1 MEVPKKGKAAVADS
15 FKKMDVDVLVKI
27 RKDDHAASTFHGNI
41 MRNIMV
47 GQPMVWYTV
56 LGVIKEE
63 NLPKKPPV
71 THMRLIIGFNNSTR
85 EIIYT
90 DCWGKGHEFKTMP
103 FDQAWAITLAAYTIS
118 VEK

>member
-1 MEVPKKGKAAVADS
+1 MDLVILAAGMGSRFGGLKQAEPID
-15 FKKMDVDVLVKI
+15 KN
-27 RKDDHAASTFHGNI
+27 GNFI
-41 MRNIMV
+41 IDFSIYDAIKSGFNKVIF
-47 GQPMVWYTV
+47 
-56 LGVIKEE
+56 VIKEE

-90 DCWGKGHEFKTMP
+90 DCGGKGHEFKTMP